1 MAKKY
6 ITSCIGIE
14 FTEDFLIFS
23 QAKGEADAVK
33 IDKIQIVAIPPR
45 TITNGDITDPDTL
58 SEQITKTIEEG
69 DYTSSNVVIGIK
81 DTNFV
86 KRCELF
92 PKMGEE
98 ELRAQME
105 DKIGDSHLFQAKEFE
120 VGLQYPKNEE
130 SYPKFQPVLY
140 AARTQSSIDTIKEL
154 IELVGLNLV
163 AIDIM
168 PLAALRC
175 AKYANALEGTP
186 CFSIFLDSNIIDFN
200 IIVDNDI
207 VFSQVLRKDPD
218 EILEDELTFE
228 YLMIKLQHFLLS
240 FTNEFPHNTPP
251 EKFVLISRVD
261 STKKFF
267 SAFKESFPDKTIE
280 LYNPASNIK
289 FESRKYEKNADLL
302 TQSIGSMG
310 LSLRFFERYNESL
323 SLIKVKKQ
331 MGPLINLIEAA
342 IAGAVLVA
350 FMIIWFAVGFVLL
363 NEVSK
368 IEDNIGETK
377 NQITS
382 LQTGEYLLR
391 QQKLKNLK
399 TTIDYYDALKL
410 NPYNKISFFEALSRN
425 LPEDMVFNDL
435 SFSKSREIVVRSTAF
450 RQESIHSYYDDL
462 SNDFEEVVIDSLKI
476 APGDG
481 NSFVNSFSFTFKW
494 DDPKKYE
501 NSLKKEPSKP

>member
-23 QAKGEADAVK
+23 QAKGDDEAVK
-33 IDKIQIVAIPPR
+33 IDKIQVVAIPPR

-58 SEQITKTIEEG
+58 SDQITKTIDEG
-69 DYTSSNVVIGIK
+69 DYTSSNIVIGIK
-81 DTNFV
+81 DTNFI

-92 PKMGEE
+92 PKIGED

-105 DKIGDSHLFQAKEFE
+105 DKMGTSHLFQGKEFE
-120 VGLQYPKNEE
+120 IGLQYPKNEE
-130 SYPKFQPVLY
+130 DYPKFQPILY
-140 AARTQSSIDTIKEL
+140 AVRTQSSIDTVKEL
-154 IELVGLNLV
+154 MELVGLNLV

-168 PLAALRC
+168 PLAVLRC
-175 AKYANALEGTP
+175 AKYANALEEIPTLT
-186 CFSIFLDSNIIDFN
+186 IFLDSNIIDFN
-200 IIVDNDI
+200 IVVDSNI

-228 YLMIKLQHFLLS
+228 YLMLKLNHFLLS
-240 FTNEFPHNTPP
+240 YTNEFPHKSPP
-251 EKFVLISRVD
+251 EKFLLISRVD
-261 STKKFF
+261 STKKFL
-267 SAFKESFPDKTIE
+267 SAFQEAFPDITIE
-280 LYNPASNIK
+280 LYNPVSNIK
-289 FESRKYEKNADLL
+289 FESKKYEKNKDLL
-302 TQSIGSMG
+302 NQAMGSIG

-342 IAGAVLVA
+342 IAAAILVT
-350 FMIIWFAVGFVLL
+350 FIIIWFAVSFVLL

-368 IEDNIGETK
+368 IEADIEETK

-399 TTIDYYDALKL
+399 TTIDYYSSLKL
-410 NPYNKISFFEALSRN
+410 NPYNKIGFFKTLSKN
-425 LPEDMVFNDL
+425 LPEDIVFNDL
-435 SFSKSREIVVRSTAF
+435 KYSKTREIVVRSTAF
-450 RQESIHSYYDDL
+450 RQESIHKYYDDL

-476 APGDG
+476 SPGEG
-481 NSFVNSFSFTFKW
+481 NSSVNSFSLKFKW
-494 DDPKKYE
+494 QDPDKNK
-501 NSLKKEPSKP
+501 NLGNKEASKP